1 MSQERFA
8 YLFRRYVDKVSS
20 PEELDELM
28 ALLRDPD
35 QAYNVELVLDQIW
48 NNSPDVVLEKSKSD
62 DIFTKVIFSDLPLKK
77 TGKIVPYRYWLSL
90 AASIFIACIA
100 AFLWF
105 NNPER
110 TDQVASAAS
119 VKAEIPPATPITIT
133 TTNEHQKITL
143 PDGSTVVLNNNSS
156 ITYPSVFP
164 GNKREVQLSGEGYF
178 DINHDEKKSFTVFT
192 EKIKTTVLGTAFNI
206 KAYKNEEDITVTVTR
221 GKVSVLGDKAVLSI
235 ITPNQQMVF
244 NKNYQK
250 HNVAKVVAKNSIQWQ
265 ESDLYFDDISMEQA
279 TEILSKRFNIPITF
293 KNTKVAKCRFTA
305 TFLKG
310 ESLVEI
316 LNVICPYNNAQYES
330 VAGKITIS
338 GSGCDS

>member
-1 MSQERFA
+1 MSHKRFE
-8 YLFRRYVDKVSS
+8 YLFQRYIDKVSS
-20 PEELDELM
+20 PDELDELM

-35 QAYNVELVLDQIW
+35 QAYNLDLVLDQIW
-48 NNSPDVVLEKSKSD
+48 NNSSEVELGKEKSD
-62 DIFTKVIFSDLPLKK
+62 EILTKVMSSDILHKSSP
-77 TGKIVPYRYWLSL
+77 KIVPLKYWLSL
-90 AASIFIACIA
+90 AASVLLACIA
-100 AFLWF
+100 TFFWF
-105 NNPER
+105 KTPNA
-110 TDQVASAAS
+110 TDQVTTKVSI
-119 VKAEIPPATPITIT
+119 KTRNHHATLITIT

-143 PDGSTVVLNNNSS
+143 PDGSTVVLNNSS
-156 ITYPSVFP
+156 AITYPSVFAAT
-164 GNKREVQLSGEGYF
+164 KREIHLSGEGYF
-178 DINHDEKKSFTVFT
+178 DISHDDKKSFTVFT

-250 HNVAKVVAKNSIQWQ
+250 HNVAKVIAKNSIQWQ
-265 ESDLYFDDISMEQA
+265 ESDLFFDDISMEEA
-279 TEILSKRFNIPITF
+279 IEILSKRFSTPIAF
-293 KNTKVAKCRFTA
+293 KNTKVSKCRFTA

-310 ESLVEI
+310 ESLTEI

-330 VAGKITIS
+330 VAGKITIF